1 MKIEEYGKGNSKTIV
16 MLHGA
21 YFVHTFG
28 RQYSLS
34 KKYHIVIPHIMG
46 FGDNTDKIFTTDE
59 CVRELTD
66 YIKSINKKVVL
77 VGFSLGGQ
85 LAFRLVSE
93 YEELFESAII
103 VSPWL
108 IKNESELAKADIMNK
123 KQLKQLQNKFMC
135 RIIGTMNG
143 LPPKACKE
151 FIAQMQNV
159 KEETV
164 HNIVY
169 NGITIDSVPKFADIS
184 TPVIALAG
192 SKEPK
197 DIINSVKKMAE
208 TNKNCRFEIWDKAS
222 HNIPPVF
229 SKKFN
234 ELICSLA

>member
-1 MKIEEYGKGNSKTIV
+1 MKVEEYGKGNSKTIV

-21 YFVHTFG
+21 NFVHTFG

-46 FGDNTDKIFTTDE
+46 FGDNTDEIFTTDE
-59 CVRELTD
+59 CVRELAD
-66 YIKSINKKVVL
+66 YIKSINKKVML
-77 VGFSLGGQ
+77 VGFSLGAQ
-85 LAFRLVSE
+85 LAFRLVAE

-108 IKNESELAKADIMNK
+108 IKEESELAKADELNK
-123 KQLKQLQNKFMC
+123 KQFKQLQKKFLC

-151 FIAQMQNV
+151 FVEQMQNV
-159 KEETV
+159 KEETI

-169 NGITIDSVPKFADIS
+169 NGITIESVPKFADVSI
-184 TPVIALAG
+184 PVIALAG
-192 SKEPK
+192 GKEQEN
-197 DIINSVKKMAE
+197 ILNSIKKMAE
-208 TNKNCRFEIWDKAS
+208 INKNCKFEIWDKAA
-222 HNIPPVF
+222 HNIPPLF

-234 ELICSLA
+234 ELICSLG